1 MQAITIRFPDE
12 VVARAREESE
22 AEGASINQFV
32 VDAVS
37 DAAQRRRAYRALA
50 RSKERLARMTAAG
63 QTSPPSE
70 PMLRELREGT
80 GRRG

>member
-1 MQAITIRFPDE
+1 MQSITIRFPDE

-22 AEGASINQFV
+22 AEGASVNQFV

-37 DAAQRRRAYRALA
+37 EAAQRRRAYRALA

-63 QTSPPSE
+63 QISPPSE